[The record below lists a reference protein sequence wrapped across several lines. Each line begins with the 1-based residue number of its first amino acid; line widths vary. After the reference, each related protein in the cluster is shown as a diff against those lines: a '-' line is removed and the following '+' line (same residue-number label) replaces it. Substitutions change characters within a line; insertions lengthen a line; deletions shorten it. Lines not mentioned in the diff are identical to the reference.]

1 MLNNYKSDVSER
13 SSGCIHTRNAFL
25 FGDLGDGGL
34 NDIGSTL
41 SPLGVLD
48 SSLAAAPLEAGIIG
62 GRVAAEPLL
71 GAVVMCSAVG
81 AGTPLG

>member
-1 MLNNYKSDVSER
+1 MLNDYKSDVLER

-34 NDIGSTL
+34 NDIGSIL
-41 SPLGVLD
+41 SPFGVLD
-48 SSLAAAPLEAGIIG
+48 GLLAAAPLEAGVIG
-62 GRVAAEPLL
+62 SRVAAEPLL
-71 GAVVMCSAVG
+71 GAVVMCGAVG